1 MEKINS
7 VIGLTA
13 PAKREAAPA
22 KREAA
27 PSTVKLISCE
37 VDERAHVRCSYLII
51 RGRGITVAASEAAI
65 GVPSD
70 AAILIGASSEAA
82 L

>member
-27 PSTVKLISCE
+27 LSTVKFISCE
-37 VDERAHVRCSYLII
+37 VDERAHVRCSYLTRGIII

-65 GVPSD
+65 
-70 AAILIGASSEAA
+70 
-82 L
+82 